1 MQPELATKGSANTDH
16 FEVQLEARINEI
28 HYDNAG
34 ADIGEFVE
42 IRVGQGQNVDLVT
55 LELYNGGNG
64 AVYHT
69 ASLANYDVSSSADG
83 FDFYVIDDI
92 QLQDGSPDGM
102 ALAYDGTVIEF
113 FSYEGT
119 FSASN
124 GTAEGLTAYDIGVSE
139 PEFGLAG
146 YSLQQNSDGTWFGP
160 SPEICGESNPT
171 EDLLLG

>member
-1 MQPELATKGSANTDH
+1 M
-16 FEVQLEARINEI
+16 
-28 HYDNAG
+28 
-34 ADIGEFVE
+34 FVE

-92 QLQDGSPDGM
+92 HLKDGSPDRM
-102 ALAYDGTVIEF
+102 ALAYDWTVIEF
-113 FSYEGT
+113 LSYEGT

-146 YSLQQNSDGTWFGP
+146 YFLQRNIDGTWFDP
-160 SPEICGESNPT
+160 SPKICGESNPT
-171 EDLLLG
+171 EDNQTHPTCLLYTSDAADE